1 MLSFEAGC
9 AVYRFSVSIPE
20 GLESIHMTLGL
31 VGTVKAEDRDA
42 GLEGLYFLGCLFFFF
57 FIFLLVSCVCVCV
70 CVCVR
75 ACMCL

>member
-57 FIFLLVSCVCVCV
+57 NLFIGKLCV

>member
-57 FIFLLVSCVCVCV
+57 
-70 CVCVR
+70 
-75 ACMCL
+75 